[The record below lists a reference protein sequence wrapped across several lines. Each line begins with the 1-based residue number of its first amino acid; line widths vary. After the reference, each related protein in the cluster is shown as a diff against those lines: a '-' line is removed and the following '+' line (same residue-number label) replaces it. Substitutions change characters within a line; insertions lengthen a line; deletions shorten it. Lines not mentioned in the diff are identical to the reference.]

1 MDETAH
7 QQINTAL
14 NIIQKI
20 AAGDFKA
27 RIKITGTDEYWDA
40 LANGI
45 NMLGEEIH
53 AKTKEQQEKNE
64 ALLFM
69 LEDLDEEKN
78 KVSES
83 LDMLQK
89 SEQELRKTKEK
100 LESLNNHLEEEVQQ
114 RTATISQL
122 LQQKDEFINQ
132 LSHDLKTPL
141 GPFKTLL
148 PLLEKNELDP
158 KRKEMFE
165 VLMRNT
171 AFMEK
176 LVHKTIKL
184 AQLNSSQIKLN
195 LIALDLNHEIQKV
208 IQENDFLIKQKHIN
222 IDLNI
227 PENTIVQ
234 ADPIYLQDLCQNLLT
249 NAIKYNHD
257 NGFLFIEA
265 KKEKN
270 VVTISFRD
278 DGIGL
283 SEEQIHQIFKE
294 FYKVDWS
301 RHDFNSSG
309 LGLSIV
315 KKIVEHHGGNIWVE
329 SNGENQGSTFYFTL
343 KSE

>member
-1 MDETAH
+1 
-7 QQINTAL
+7 
-14 NIIQKI
+14 
-20 AAGDFKA
+20 
-27 RIKITGTDEYWDA
+27 
-40 LANGI
+40 
-45 NMLGEEIH
+45 
-53 AKTKEQQEKNE
+53 
-64 ALLFM
+64 
-69 LEDLDEEKN
+69 
-78 KVSES
+78 VSES